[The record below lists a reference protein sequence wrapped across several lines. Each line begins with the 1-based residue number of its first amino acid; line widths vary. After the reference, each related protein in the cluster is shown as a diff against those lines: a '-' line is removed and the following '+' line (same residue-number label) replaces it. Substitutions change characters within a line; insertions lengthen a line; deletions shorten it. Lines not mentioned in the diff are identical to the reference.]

1 MVGTT
6 ISNAPLTGQGFTPEP
21 EFVANI
27 AYRVEKIAA
36 GIRSAASVLGI
47 ELTVSD
53 ADRLVAHGVH
63 QCGQLGLTQ
72 LGEGVLTRTVP
83 QGGHEHFRVPGCV
96 TATGEW
102 LLADT
107 GDGPYQRGF

>member
-6 ISNAPLTGQGFTPEP
+6 ISNAPLTGQRFTPER
-21 EFVANI
+21 EFVGNVSH
-27 AYRVEKIAA
+27 RLERIAA

-47 ELTVSD
+47 ELTVSY

-63 QCGQLGLTQ
+63 QCGQLGVTQ

-83 QGGHEHFRVPGCV
+83 QGGHEHFVVPGCV

-107 GDGPYQRGF
+107 GDGPDQEGR